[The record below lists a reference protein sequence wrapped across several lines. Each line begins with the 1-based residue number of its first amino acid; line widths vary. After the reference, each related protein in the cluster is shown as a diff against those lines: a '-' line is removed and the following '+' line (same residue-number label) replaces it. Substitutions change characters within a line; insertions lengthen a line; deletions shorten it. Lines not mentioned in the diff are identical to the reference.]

1 MHIPDA
7 VPETIFAQRH
17 RGSERHGDSERHG
30 GPAGASASL
39 PSAIVLDSVRH
50 RKLLRS
56 AFGFLSPMT
65 ESTPF
70 TTFAKGI
77 AGVIAFIALW
87 EAVRAFGLI
96 DARDLPSFGAVLI
109 AAFRGLAGGE
119 LSLAILATISS
130 WAPGLLI
137 AAVVGIAA
145 GIALALLPALERTT
159 RPLLEF
165 LRPIPSVALIP
176 VALLTLGIGIE
187 MQLAM
192 ISFASVWPI
201 LFGAK
206 AGVESVD
213 PRYRETGRVFGLGWA
228 AQIRRIVLPS
238 ALLSTA
244 TGLRTASAIAL
255 ALAFTVEMLTG
266 RPGIGF
272 YIQNVRLNGLVTEMW
287 AAILV
292 TGILGYLVNAV
303 LLALE
308 HLLLPWSPE
317 NRDS

>member
-1 MHIPDA
+1 MHVRDA
-7 VPETIFAQRH
+7 LPENIFAQRH
-17 RGSERHGDSERHG
+17 GCSVGGS
-30 GPAGASASL
+30 AAL
-39 PSAIVLDSVRH
+39 PSATVIDSFRR
-50 RKLLRS
+50 RKPLRS
-56 AFGFLSPMT
+56 ALEFLSRMK
-65 ESTPF
+65 ESTAF

-77 AGVIAFIALW
+77 AGVVAFVALW
-87 EAVRAFGLI
+87 EAVRALGLI
-96 DARDLPSFGAVLI
+96 DARDLPPFGAVLN
-109 AAFRGLAGGE
+109 AAAHGLAGGE
-119 LSLAILATISS
+119 LSLAILATILS

-137 AAVVGIAA
+137 AAVIGIVA
-145 GIALALLPALERTT
+145 GIALALLPALERVT

-201 LFGAK
+201 LFGTK

-213 PRYRETGRVFGLGWA
+213 PRYRETGRVFGLGSA
-228 AQIRRIVLPS
+228 EQIRRIVLPS
-238 ALLSTA
+238 ALPSIA

-255 ALAFTVEMLTG
+255 ALAITVEMLTG

-287 AAILV
+287 AAIFV
-292 TGILGYLVNAV
+292 TGVLGYLVNAV

-308 HLLLPWSPE
+308 RSLLPWSPE
-317 NRDS
+317 NRDP